1 MGEANLVLTSLLVK
15 DIEDRKDTIQ
25 LVDTFSVK
33 VLKKL
38 TLSIIFLQI
47 LPN

>member
-1 MGEANLVLTSLLVK
+1 VK

-38 TLSIIFLQI
+38 TLSIFFYRYC
-47 LPN
+47 PTRSW